1 MKRAW
6 QVAVDDWLD
15 QLLVERSLSA
25 NTLEAYRRDI
35 ARLATVCP
43 SPVTADESAL
53 RVALREAERD
63 GLGPRS
69 RARLLSAWRGFFRYL
84 CTEGHRDGSPAELL
98 EGPRLPR
105 GLPDLLDLHEIE
117 ALLKATEQS
126 GRFPLRNRALLE
138 LSYGSGLRA
147 SELVAIPLTEVFP
160 EEGLLRVIGKGRKER
175 WVPLGSR
182 SAAALTDYLG
192 RERPLIARLDSPP
205 QVFLN
210 HRGGGLSRVGWWKI
224 LQKLATEA
232 GIMGRV
238 KPHSLRHSFATH
250 LLEGGADLRAVQEM
264 LGHAS
269 ISTTQIYTQ
278 VDRLYLKRIH
288 KSCHPRGMESPTLGA
303 ERSVDGKPQL

>member
-1 MKRAW
+1 MTAAW
-6 QVAVDDWLD
+6 RTAVDDWLD
-15 QLLVERSLSA
+15 QLLVERSLSD

-35 ARLATVCP
+35 GHLAVLCP
-43 SPVTADESAL
+43 SPIRADEEVL
-53 RVALREAERD
+53 RLALREAERS

-69 RARLLSAWRGFFRYL
+69 RARLLSAWRSFFRHL
-84 CTEGHRDGSPAELL
+84 CTEGKRDDSPAELL

-117 ALLKATEQS
+117 ALLNAAATS
-126 GRFPLRNRALLE
+126 GRFPLRNRALIE

-147 SELVAIPLTEVFP
+147 SELVMLPMNEVFL
-160 EEGLLRVIGKGRKER
+160 EEGLLRIIGKGRKER
-175 WVPLGSR
+175 WVPLGGR
-182 SAAALTDYLG
+182 SVDALTEYLG
-192 RERPLIARLDSPP
+192 RERPLIARLDSPQ

-210 HRGGGLSRVGWWKI
+210 LRGGGLSRVGWWKV
-224 LQKLATEA
+224 LQKLAAEA
-232 GIMGRV
+232 GIIGRV

-288 KSCHPRGMESPTLGA
+288 KSCHPRGMESPAFGS